1 MSDQA
6 TLHAPPTIRALPRQR
21 IYVESPERREGA
33 LDAIAFNLQAR
44 FITATARQRAKR
56 LHDIVPLVERHTEE
70 FRGLATSDFGPAIRQ
85 IATALRRDSDFPDAV
100 TARAF
105 ALIRELSDR
114 ILGKRHF
121 DVQIIGAFAMVKGMM
136 AEMATGEGKTLTATL
151 VAGAAGL
158 AGVPIHVV
166 TVNDYLVQRDADLM
180 RPLYDALGLT
190 VGVVIAGQKVG
201 ERRAAYAC
209 DITYCTNKELAFDYL
224 RDRMILG
231 QAAGDLTLKM
241 ESLTSSSPRSGQLRM
256 RGLHFALIDEADSVL
271 VDEARTPLIISG
283 PAESEIDGAAVAGAL
298 ELAAT
303 LEPGLDYGMSI
314 EDRRVFLT
322 VHGQAK
328 VESFA
333 EGRGSP
339 WRSIVTREELARQAL
354 AAIHLFRRG
363 EQYVVIEGKIQIVDE
378 YTGRVMPDR
387 FWSDGLHQMIEHKE
401 GCAQS
406 QRRTTIARM
415 TYQRFFRRYRRLGGM
430 SGTLRPVAHE
440 LWRVYKLPV
449 VRIPTMKPV
458 LRIHRPDVVLATE
471 EEKWK
476 RIVARAL
483 ALHQSGVP
491 ILIGTRSVL
500 TSQRASDE
508 LTAAGLPHTVLNAA
522 QDKQEAEIVAR
533 AGERG
538 RITVATN
545 MAGRGTDIHI
555 SKDIEAL
562 GGLHVIMTERHD
574 AERIDLQLAGRSGR
588 QGQPGSFE
596 AILSLEDPLLDSP
609 GGFALSALAKAASGK
624 TADRVGSAAL
634 RYAQRRAERIFG
646 RMRMDLLRSD
656 QWQMK
661 TLAIS
666 GKSE

>member
-1 MSDQA
+1 
-6 TLHAPPTIRALPRQR
+6 LPRQR
-21 IYVESPERREGA
+21 IYVESPERRESA
-33 LDAIAFNLQAR
+33 LDAIALNAQAG
-44 FITATARQRAKR
+44 FITATARRRAKR
-56 LHDIVPLVERHTEE
+56 LHDILPLVEQHAAE
-70 FRGLATSDFGPAIRQ
+70 FRGLAIGEFGTAIRE
-85 IATALRRDSDFPDAV
+85 IATALRREGDFPDAV
-100 TARAF
+100 TGRAF
-105 ALIRELSDR
+105 ALIRELSGR
-114 ILGKRHF
+114 ILDKRHF
-121 DVQIIGAFAMVKGMM
+121 DVQIIGAFAMVKGML

-151 VAGAAGL
+151 VAGTAGL

-166 TVNDYLVQRDADLM
+166 TVNDYLVQRDAELM
-180 RPLYDALGLT
+180 RPLYAALGLT
-190 VGVVIAGQKVG
+190 VGVVIAGQKAD

-224 RDRMILG
+224 RDRMVLG
-231 QAAGDLTLKM
+231 QSAGDLTLKM
-241 ESLTSSSPRSGQLRM
+241 EALTSSSPRSRQLRM

-283 PAESEIDGAAVAGAL
+283 PAESEIDSAAVAGAL

-303 LEPGLDYGMSI
+303 LEPGLDYGVST
-314 EDRRVFLT
+314 EERRVFLT
-322 VHGQAK
+322 TRGQSQ

-333 EGRGSP
+333 EGRGQP
-339 WRSIVTREELARQAL
+339 WRSVITREELARQAL
-354 AAIHLFRRG
+354 AAIHLFRKG
-363 EQYVVIEGKIQIVDE
+363 EQYVVADGKIQIVDE

-430 SGTLRPVAHE
+430 SGTLRPVARE

-449 VRIPTMKPV
+449 VGIPTAKPV
-458 LRIHRPDVVLATE
+458 RRIHRPDVVVATE

-476 RIVARAL
+476 HLVTRVVT
-483 ALHQSGVP
+483 LHQSGVP
-491 ILIGTRSVL
+491 VLIGTRSVVA
-500 TSQRASDE
+500 SQRASEE
-508 LTAAGLPHTVLNAA
+508 LRVAGLPHTVLNAA
-522 QDKQEAEIVAR
+522 QDKHEAEIVAQ
-533 AGERG
+533 AGQRG

-555 SKDIEAL
+555 AKDVEAL
-562 GGLHVIMTERHD
+562 GGLHVVMTERHD
-574 AERIDLQLAGRSGR
+574 AQRIDLQLGGRSGR

-596 AILSLEDPLLDSP
+596 AILSLEDPLLDFP
-609 GGFALSALAKAASGK
+609 GGLALSMLARAVSGTAA
-624 TADRVGSAAL
+624 ARIGSAAL
-634 RYAQRRAERIFG
+634 RYAQRRAERIHG